1 MARPRAALTLNDLA
15 ATRTPA
21 PAPVKGAQGVAGKGK
36 RSVGGDD
43 RTRRGQTL
51 RLEPEAWRQL
61 KMLAIEQGT
70 TSHDLLIQAVNLLF
84 DHYNRPTIAG

>member
-1 MARPRAALTLNDLA
+1 MARPRAPLTLNDLA
-15 ATRTPA
+15 ATRTPPALA
-21 PAPVKGAQGVAGKGK
+21 PAKGAQGVAGKVK
-36 RSVGGDD
+36 RAAGGED

-70 TSHDLLIQAVNLLF
+70 TSHDRLIQLF

>member
-1 MARPRAALTLNDLA
+1 MARPRAPLTLNDLA
-15 ATRTPA
+15 ATRTPPALA
-21 PAPVKGAQGVAGKGK
+21 PAKGAQGVAGKGK
-36 RSVGGDD
+36 RAAGGED

-61 KMLAIEQGT
+61 KMLAIKQGT
-70 TSHDLLIQAVNLLF
+70 TSHDRLIQLF